1 MGNIIGWGHNK
12 FGRNDTQS
20 TEDMIAEVVS
30 EAISHAQVD
39 PKDIDNIVVGTFNN
53 GFQKQDFHGALPAIN
68 CEVLKHVPS
77 LRVENACATGSAAI
91 HTALNSIEAKRS
103 KLNLVVGVEK
113 MTDRSTKEA
122 GDILLGASYR
132 KEEDKIDGGFA
143 GVFAQITDTYFQR
156 YGDQT
161 KYLSKIAAKNHKNGA
176 VNPYAHMQVD
186 LGFDFC
192 NKVSEKNPLVAPP
205 LKRSDCSMISD
216 GAAALIIADDELALE
231 AEKAIS
237 FKARVQMN
245 DLMPM
250 SKRDKTEFRG
260 ASLSWKKAL
269 SDAQVN
275 LMDLSFVETHD
286 CFTIAELIEYEAM
299 GLTQRGEGYKVLEE
313 GTVYKDGKLPI
324 NPSGGL
330 KAKGHPVGATGVSQH
345 VMACMQLVG
354 EAKDMQ
360 IKDASLGGIFNM
372 GGSAVANY
380 VSILERKSYRFA
392 SNHYYKTW

>member
-192 NKVSEKNPLVAPP
+192 NKVSEKNPFVAPP

-216 GAAALIIADDELALE
+216 GAAALIIANDELALE

-380 VSILERKSYRFA
+380 VSILERKS
-392 SNHYYKTW
+392 

>member
-30 EAISHAQVD
+30 EAISNAQVD

-186 LGFDFC
+186 IGFDFC

-299 GLTQRGEGYKVLEE
+299 GLTQRGEGFKVLEE

-380 VSILERKSYRFA
+380 VSILERKS
-392 SNHYYKTW
+392 

>member
-12 FGRNDTQS
+12 FGRNETQS

-156 YGDQT
+156 YGNQT
-161 KYLSKIAAKNHKNGA
+161 KYLSKIAAKNHKNGS
-176 VNPYAHMQVD
+176 VNPYAHMQID

-299 GLTQRGEGYKVLEE
+299 GLTLRGEGYKVLEE

-380 VSILERKSYRFA
+380 VSILERKS
-392 SNHYYKTW
+392 

>member
-299 GLTQRGEGYKVLEE
+299 GLSQRGEGYKVLEE

-345 VMACMQLVG
+345 LMACIQLLG

-380 VSILERKSYRFA
+380 VSILERKS
-392 SNHYYKTW
+392 

>member
-12 FGRNDTQS
+12 FGINETQS

-176 VNPYAHMQVD
+176 LNPYAHMQVD

-231 AEKAIS
+231 AERSIS

-260 ASLSWKKAL
+260 AALSWKKAL
-269 SDAQVN
+269 SDAQIN

-380 VSILERKSYRFA
+380 VSILERKS
-392 SNHYYKTW
+392 

>member
-12 FGRNDTQS
+12 FGRNEMQS

-156 YGDQT
+156 YGNQT
-161 KYLSKIAAKNHKNGA
+161 KYLSKIAAKNHKNGS

-380 VSILERKSYRFA
+380 VSILERKS
-392 SNHYYKTW
+392 

>member
-30 EAISHAQVD
+30 EAISNAQVD

-345 VMACMQLVG
+345 VMACIQLVG

-380 VSILERKSYRFA
+380 VSILERKS
-392 SNHYYKTW
+392 

>member
-231 AEKAIS
+231 AERAIS

-360 IKDASLGGIFNM
+360 IKDALLGGIFNM

-380 VSILERKSYRFA
+380 VSILERKS
-392 SNHYYKTW
+392 

>member
-12 FGRNDTQS
+12 FGRNDTQT
-20 TEDMIAEVVS
+20 TEDMISEVVS

-39 PKDIDNIVVGTFNN
+39 SKEIDNIVVGTFNN

-176 VNPYAHMQVD
+176 LNPYAHMQVD

-216 GAAALIIADDELALE
+216 GAAALIIADDELASE
-231 AEKAIS
+231 AERSIS

-260 ASLSWKKAL
+260 AALSWKKAL
-269 SDAQVN
+269 SDAQIN

-380 VSILERKSYRFA
+380 VSILERKS
-392 SNHYYKTW
+392 

>member
-20 TEDMIAEVVS
+20 TEDMISEVVS

-299 GLTQRGEGYKVLEE
+299 GLTKRGEGYKVLEE

-380 VSILERKSYRFA
+380 VSILERKS
-392 SNHYYKTW
+392 

>member
-12 FGRNDTQS
+12 FGRNDTQT
-20 TEDMIAEVVS
+20 TEDMISEVVS

-176 VNPYAHMQVD
+176 LNPYAHMQVD

-216 GAAALIIADDELALE
+216 GAAALIIADDELASE
-231 AEKAIS
+231 AERSIS

-260 ASLSWKKAL
+260 AALSWKKAL
-269 SDAQVN
+269 SDAQIN

-299 GLTQRGEGYKVLEE
+299 GLTERGEGYKVLEE

-380 VSILERKSYRFA
+380 VSILERKS
-392 SNHYYKTW
+392 

>member
-1 MGNIIGWGHNK
+1 MTNIIGWGHNK
-12 FGRNDTQS
+12 FGKNDDQS
-20 TEDMIAEVVS
+20 TEDMIADVVS
-30 EAISHAQVD
+30 EAITHANIN
-39 PKDIDNIVVGTFNN
+39 PKEIDNIVVGTFNN
-53 GFQKQDFHGALPAIN
+53 GFQKQDFYGALPAIN

-77 LRVENACATGSAAI
+77 IRVENACATGSAAI
-91 HTALNSIEAKRS
+91 NTAINNIEAKRS

-113 MTDRSTKEA
+113 MTNRSTKDA

-143 GVFAQITDTYFQR
+143 GVFAQITDAYFQKF
-156 YGDQT
+156 GDKS
-161 KYLSKIAAKNHKNGA
+161 KYLAKISAKNHKNGS

-192 NKVSEKNPLVAPP
+192 NSVSEKNPLVVSP

-216 GAAALIIADDELALE
+216 GAAAVIIADDDF
-231 AEKAIS
+231 AENAPRAIKFLS
-237 FKARVQMN
+237 RIQTN

-250 SKRDKTEFRG
+250 SKRDKTEFKG
-260 ASLSWKKAL
+260 ASISWKKAL
-269 SDAQVN
+269 YEAKIT
-275 LMDLSFVETHD
+275 LKDLSFVETHD

-299 GLTQRGEGYKVLEE
+299 GLTKRGEGFRMLEE
-313 GTVYKDGKLPI
+313 GIVYKDGKLPI

-345 VMACMQLVG
+345 IMACMQLVN
-354 EAKDMQ
+354 EAQDMQ
-360 IKDASLGGIFNM
+360 VTNANLAGIFNM

-380 VSILERKSYRFA
+380 VSILERKF
-392 SNHYYKTW
+392 

>member
-12 FGRNDTQS
+12 FGRNVTQS

-176 VNPYAHMQVD
+176 LNPYAHMQVD

-216 GAAALIIADDELALE
+216 GAAALIIADDELASE
-231 AEKAIS
+231 AERSIS

-260 ASLSWKKAL
+260 AALSWKKAL
-269 SDAQVN
+269 SDAQIN

-380 VSILERKSYRFA
+380 VSILERKS
-392 SNHYYKTW
+392 

>member
-12 FGRNDTQS
+12 FGRNDTQT
-20 TEDMIAEVVS
+20 TEDMISEVVS
-30 EAISHAQVD
+30 EAVSHAQVD
-39 PKDIDNIVVGTFNN
+39 PKEIDNIVVGTFNN

-176 VNPYAHMQVD
+176 LNPYAHMQVD

-231 AEKAIS
+231 AERSIS

-260 ASLSWKKAL
+260 AALSWKKAL
-269 SDAQVN
+269 SDAQIN

-380 VSILERKSYRFA
+380 VSILERKS
-392 SNHYYKTW
+392 

>member
-269 SDAQVN
+269 SDAQIN

-299 GLTQRGEGYKVLEE
+299 GLTERGEGYKVLEE

-380 VSILERKSYRFA
+380 VSILERKS
-392 SNHYYKTW
+392 

>member
-12 FGRNDTQS
+12 FGRNDTQT
-20 TEDMIAEVVS
+20 TEDMISEVVS

-39 PKDIDNIVVGTFNN
+39 PKEIDNIVVGTFNN

-68 CEVLKHVPS
+68 CEVLKHVQS

-176 VNPYAHMQVD
+176 LNPYAHMQVD

-231 AEKAIS
+231 AERVIS

-380 VSILERKSYRFA
+380 VSILERKS
-392 SNHYYKTW
+392 

>member
-12 FGRNDTQS
+12 FGRNDTQT
-20 TEDMIAEVVS
+20 TEDMISEVVS

-39 PKDIDNIVVGTFNN
+39 PKEIDNIVVGTFNN

-176 VNPYAHMQVD
+176 LNPYAHMQVD

-231 AEKAIS
+231 AERSIS

-345 VMACMQLVG
+345 IMACMQLVG

-380 VSILERKSYRFA
+380 VSILERKS
-392 SNHYYKTW
+392 

>member
-30 EAISHAQVD
+30 EAISQAQVD

-231 AEKAIS
+231 AERSIS

-380 VSILERKSYRFA
+380 VSILERKS
-392 SNHYYKTW
+392 

>member
-103 KLNLVVGVEK
+103 TLNLVVGVEK

-231 AEKAIS
+231 AERAIS

-380 VSILERKSYRFA
+380 VSILERKS
-392 SNHYYKTW
+392 

>member
-12 FGRNDTQS
+12 FGRNDTQT
-20 TEDMIAEVVS
+20 TEDMISEVVS

-39 PKDIDNIVVGTFNN
+39 PKEIDNIVVGTFNN

-176 VNPYAHMQVD
+176 LNPYAHMQVD

-231 AEKAIS
+231 AERVIS

-260 ASLSWKKAL
+260 AALSWKKAL
-269 SDAQVN
+269 SDAQIN

-380 VSILERKSYRFA
+380 VSILERKS
-392 SNHYYKTW
+392 

>member
-231 AEKAIS
+231 AERSIS

-260 ASLSWKKAL
+260 AALSWKKAL
-269 SDAQVN
+269 SDAQIN

-380 VSILERKSYRFA
+380 VSILERKS
-392 SNHYYKTW
+392 

>member
-12 FGRNDTQS
+12 FGRNDTQT
-20 TEDMIAEVVS
+20 TEDMISEVVS

-176 VNPYAHMQVD
+176 LNPYAHMQVD

-231 AEKAIS
+231 AERSIS

-260 ASLSWKKAL
+260 AALSWKKAL
-269 SDAQVN
+269 SDAQIN

-360 IKDASLGGIFNM
+360 ITNASLGGIFNM

-380 VSILERKSYRFA
+380 VSILERKS
-392 SNHYYKTW
+392 

>member
-269 SDAQVN
+269 LDAQVN

-345 VMACMQLVG
+345 VMGCMQLVG

-380 VSILERKSYRFA
+380 VSILERKS
-392 SNHYYKTW
+392 

>member
-192 NKVSEKNPLVAPP
+192 NKVSEKNPLIAPP

-231 AEKAIS
+231 AERAIS

-380 VSILERKSYRFA
+380 VSILERKS
-392 SNHYYKTW
+392 

>member
-39 PKDIDNIVVGTFNN
+39 PKEIDNIVVGTFNN

-176 VNPYAHMQVD
+176 LNPYAHMQVD

-380 VSILERKSYRFA
+380 VSILERKS
-392 SNHYYKTW
+392 

>member
-30 EAISHAQVD
+30 EAISNAQVD

-113 MTDRSTKEA
+113 MTDKSTKEA

-176 VNPYAHMQVD
+176 LNPYAHMQVD

-260 ASLSWKKAL
+260 AALSWKKAL
-269 SDAQVN
+269 SDAQIN

-299 GLTQRGEGYKVLEE
+299 GLTERGEGYKVLEE

-380 VSILERKSYRFA
+380 VSILERKS
-392 SNHYYKTW
+392 

>member
-20 TEDMIAEVVS
+20 TEDMIAEVVF
-30 EAISHAQVD
+30 EAISHAKVD

-91 HTALNSIEAKRS
+91 HTALNSIEARRS

-380 VSILERKSYRFA
+380 VSILERKS
-392 SNHYYKTW
+392 

>member
-12 FGRNDTQS
+12 FGRNDLKS

-161 KYLSKIAAKNHKNGA
+161 KYLSKIAAKNHKNGSL
-176 VNPYAHMQVD
+176 NPYAHMQVD

-231 AEKAIS
+231 AERAIS

-269 SDAQVN
+269 SDAQIN

-380 VSILERKSYRFA
+380 VSILERKS
-392 SNHYYKTW
+392 

>member
-12 FGRNDTQS
+12 FGRNDAQS

-30 EAISHAQVD
+30 EAICHAQID

-299 GLTQRGEGYKVLEE
+299 GLTKRGEGYKVLEE

-345 VMACMQLVG
+345 VMACMQLIG
-354 EAKDMQ
+354 EAKEMQ

-380 VSILERKSYRFA
+380 VSILERKS
-392 SNHYYKTW
+392 

>member
-12 FGRNDTQS
+12 FGRNDTQT
-20 TEDMIAEVVS
+20 TEDMISEVVS

-176 VNPYAHMQVD
+176 LNPYAHMQVD

-231 AEKAIS
+231 AERSIS

-260 ASLSWKKAL
+260 ASLSWKQAL

-360 IKDASLGGIFNM
+360 IKDASLGGVFNM

-380 VSILERKSYRFA
+380 VSILERKS
-392 SNHYYKTW
+392 

>member
-30 EAISHAQVD
+30 EAISNAQVD

-156 YGDQT
+156 YGNQT
-161 KYLSKIAAKNHKNGA
+161 KYLSKIAAKNHKNGS
-176 VNPYAHMQVD
+176 VNPYAHMQID

-299 GLTQRGEGYKVLEE
+299 GLTERGEGYKVLEE

-380 VSILERKSYRFA
+380 VSILERKS
-392 SNHYYKTW
+392 

>member
-176 VNPYAHMQVD
+176 LNPYAHMQVD

-231 AEKAIS
+231 AERAIS

-269 SDAQVN
+269 SDAQIN
-275 LMDLSFVETHD
+275 IMDLSFVETHD

-360 IKDASLGGIFNM
+360 ITNASLGGIFNM

-380 VSILERKSYRFA
+380 VSILERKS
-392 SNHYYKTW
+392 

>member
-12 FGRNDTQS
+12 FGRNETQS

-192 NKVSEKNPLVAPP
+192 NKVSEKNPLVVPP

-380 VSILERKSYRFA
+380 VSILERKS
-392 SNHYYKTW
+392 